1 MSAQEA
7 AELKHHP
14 EEQQQEDADQS
25 SSEGK
30 VSNLRRIRVKIM
42 VIHSGTASTDKD
54 RTVMEHSPL
63 LKIRRPAG
71 TSHLRNT
78 IVNRTL
84 CNSRRVTEKLSNSD
98 GRRQV
103 ARIRDFI
110 LCTLAIIS
118 NDHLQSRKSTSTRTN
133 WRNNTQGCHN
143 TITLHLIIQVS
154 IRCIKRHIDSSS
166 DSKGGSRGVSIERGA
181 GQDITIDGIGWER
194 QRHNLLDGDADADSA
209 STRRSRRR
217 TRAAAAVAEYAP

>member
-1 MSAQEA
+1 MKPRGRRITTKLGVTECEVVCLQEA

-118 NDHLQSRKSTSTRTN
+118 NDHLQSRRAPAPEPIGET
-133 WRNNTQGCHN
+133 
-143 TITLHLIIQVS
+143 TLKVVTTPSHF
-154 IRCIKRHIDSSS
+154 
-166 DSKGGSRGVSIERGA
+166 
-181 GQDITIDGIGWER
+181 T
-194 QRHNLLDGDADADSA
+194 
-209 STRRSRRR
+209 
-217 TRAAAAVAEYAP
+217 

>member
-25 SSEGK
+25 SSEGQ
-30 VSNLRRIRVKIM
+30 SINLRRIRVKIM

-166 DSKGGSRGVSIERGA
+166 DSKG
-181 GQDITIDGIGWER
+181 
-194 QRHNLLDGDADADSA
+194 
-209 STRRSRRR
+209 
-217 TRAAAAVAEYAP
+217 AVEESL